1 MPDEPCPKCNSVMIE
16 VMEQRIV
23 PENLADSAK
32 VTTPL
37 QAQMECPDCHFT
49 GEPYIAANELVASSR

>member
-49 GEPYIAANELVASSR
+49 GEPYIAGE